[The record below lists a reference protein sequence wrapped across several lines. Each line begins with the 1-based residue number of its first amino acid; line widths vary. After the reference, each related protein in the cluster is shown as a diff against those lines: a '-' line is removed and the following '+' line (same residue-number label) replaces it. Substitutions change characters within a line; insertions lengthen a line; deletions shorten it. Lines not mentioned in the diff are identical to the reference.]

1 MRTKDTRK
9 SVLRFLLPAM
19 LLFCCAVITF
29 LWLHLTAS
37 QRGDF
42 KRIAS
47 ETYDT
52 VFLSMYPID
61 TYDEADYLYFRAM
74 TILKAEQI
82 LPDFSSLK
90 KYIKRI
96 TQSGNQ
102 VSTVYLG
109 LRPDKITAEELS
121 SLAAAYP
128 SIAFEVIVSYPSM
141 EYWTGLSEGKY
152 QKTLAAYCDFLTSA
166 CAVTGTR
173 IYFYSDAEW
182 LTANP
187 SLYINDWN
195 LTADASKYI
204 MTHSDYLGGYQVT
217 PENAARLSSSFH
229 ELVSTWRS
237 APPIY
242 PDLSDTVVIFFG
254 DSIFGNYSDGMSIP
268 GVVHAL
274 TNAVVYNCG
283 YGGNSAAM
291 DEKTLITFPGIA
303 SAFAEQDLSVLP
315 QNTQVCAGV
324 TEYMNSLP
332 QSGNLCFVVNYGVN
346 DYLNGH
352 PIFSDDPYDITTFG
366 GAVRTAVTCLKG
378 NYPDA
383 QIILCTPLYSARPS
397 VTDTANLQDYAD
409 AVVFLAHELDVDCID
424 NYRYLGIDS
433 TNHQSYLTD
442 LVHPNEQARFIIA
455 KQIISAIGK

>member
-1 MRTKDTRK
+1 M
-9 SVLRFLLPAM
+9 
-19 LLFCCAVITF
+19 
-29 LWLHLTAS
+29 
-37 QRGDF
+37 
-42 KRIAS
+42 
-47 ETYDT
+47 
-52 VFLSMYPID
+52 
-61 TYDEADYLYFRAM
+61 
-74 TILKAEQI
+74 
-82 LPDFSSLK
+82 
-90 KYIKRI
+90 
-96 TQSGNQ
+96 
-102 VSTVYLG
+102 
-109 LRPDKITAEELS
+109 
-121 SLAAAYP
+121 
-128 SIAFEVIVSYPSM
+128 
-141 EYWTGLSEGKY
+141 
-152 QKTLAAYCDFLTSA
+152 
-166 CAVTGTR
+166 
-173 IYFYSDAEW
+173 
-182 LTANP
+182 
-187 SLYINDWN
+187 
-195 LTADASKYI
+195 
-204 MTHSDYLGGYQVT
+204 
-217 PENAARLSSSFH
+217 
-229 ELVSTWRS
+229 
-237 APPIY
+237 
-242 PDLSDTVVIFFG
+242 VIFFG

-433 TNHQSYLTD
+433 TNHQIYLTD